1 MLEGAMDLTL
11 IGISCLLVL
20 ALFLSTIDVA
30 FHYFSKITIR
40 QYSEEGWKTEF
51 LDRCLEDP
59 MRLLLPLRIGIQ
71 GGLIAVTVLLTQFY
85 IDRNP
90 AQALVLAFLTMV
102 PVYLTFREVLPNFIA
117 RISPE
122 RVLLALLPAF
132 RIYDVLIWP
141 ISRPLS
147 HLVRAFVQDEE
158 KTEDEGVSEE
168 EVQAFIET
176 GEEEGI
182 LEGDEGRMVRSIV
195 DLGDKVVR
203 EIMTPRP
210 EMVGV
215 RCEANLAE
223 LRQLFM
229 DEKYSRVPVFEE
241 NLDHIVGLVHAIDV
255 VSYAD
260 RSAEE
265 PIDSLIRPVKFVPE
279 AKKVSS
285 LLREFQRSRS
295 TIALVV
301 DEYGGTSGLL
311 TVEDI
316 IEEIVGEIH
325 DEFDEVVGEEFV
337 RESEGVFLVSGRAD
351 VDLLKEKLGLDVNG
365 KGFDTVSG
373 LVLAALGRVPQSGEA
388 IDYQGLTIE
397 VVDAEGQR
405 INKVRI
411 RFRQKGTA

>member
-1 MLEGAMDLTL
+1 
-11 IGISCLLVL
+11 
-20 ALFLSTIDVA
+20 
-30 FHYFSKITIR
+30 
-40 QYSEEGWKTEF
+40 
-51 LDRCLEDP
+51 
-59 MRLLLPLRIGIQ
+59 
-71 GGLIAVTVLLTQFY
+71 
-85 IDRNP
+85 
-90 AQALVLAFLTMV
+90 
-102 PVYLTFREVLPNFIA
+102 
-117 RISPE
+117 
-122 RVLLALLPAF
+122 
-132 RIYDVLIWP
+132 
-141 ISRPLS
+141 
-147 HLVRAFVQDEE
+147 
-158 KTEDEGVSEE
+158 
-168 EVQAFIET
+168 
-176 GEEEGI
+176 
-182 LEGDEGRMVRSIV
+182 MVRSIV

-203 EIMTPRP
+203 EVMTPRP

-215 RCEANLAE
+215 RREANLAE

-279 AKKVSS
+279 TKKVSS

>member
-1 MLEGAMDLTL
+1 MDLTL

-71 GGLIAVTVLLTQFY
+71 GGLIAVTILLTQFY
-85 IDRNP
+85 IDRSP

-102 PVYLTFREVLPNFIA
+102 PVYLIFREVLPNFIA

-122 RVLLALLPAF
+122 RVLLALLPSF

-147 HLVRAFVQDEE
+147 HLVRVFVRDEE
-158 KTEDEGVSEE
+158 KTEDEGVSDE

-203 EIMTPRP
+203 EVMTPRP

-215 RCEANLAE
+215 RREANLAE

-279 AKKVSS
+279 TKKVSS

-295 TIALVV
+295 TIAMVV

-311 TVEDI
+311 SVEDI

>member
-1 MLEGAMDLTL
+1 MDLTL
-11 IGISCLLVL
+11 TGISCLLIL

-40 QYSEEGWKTEF
+40 QYGEESWKTEF

-71 GGLIAVTVLLTQFY
+71 GGLIAATVLLTQFY
-85 IDRNP
+85 IDRSP
-90 AQALVLAFLTMV
+90 AQALVLAFLTML
-102 PVYLTFREVLPNFIA
+102 PAYLIFREVLPNFIA
-117 RISPE
+117 RSSPE

-132 RIYDVLIWP
+132 RIYHAMIWP

-158 KTEDEGVSEE
+158 ETEDEGVSEE

-182 LEGDEGRMVRSIV
+182 LEGDEGRMVQSIV

-210 EMVGV
+210 EMVAV
-215 RCEANLAE
+215 RREANLAE

-229 DEKYSRVPVFEE
+229 DEKYSRIPVFEE
-241 NLDHIVGLVHAIDV
+241 NLDHIAGLVHAIDV
-255 VSYAD
+255 LSYAD
-260 RSAEE
+260 GTAEE

-279 AKKVSS
+279 TKKVSD

-295 TIALVV
+295 TIAIVV

-316 IEEIVGEIH
+316 LEEIVGEIH
-325 DEFDEVVGEEFV
+325 DEFDEEVGEEFV
-337 RESEGVFLVSGRAD
+337 REGDGVFLVSGRAD
-351 VDLLKEKLGLDVNG
+351 VDVLKEKLDLDVNG

-373 LVLAALGRVPQSGEA
+373 FVLAALGRVPQSGEA

-411 RFRQKGTA
+411 RLRQEGTA

>member
-1 MLEGAMDLTL
+1 MDLTP

-30 FHYFSKITIR
+30 FHYFSKFTIR

-59 MRLLLPLRIGIQ
+59 MRLLLPLRIGIH
-71 GGLIAVTVLLTQFY
+71 GGLIAVTILLTQFY
-85 IDRNP
+85 IDRSP
-90 AQALVLAFLTMV
+90 APALVLAFLTMV
-102 PVYLTFREVLPNFIA
+102 PVYLIFREVLPNFIA

-122 RVLLALLPAF
+122 RVLLALLPAI
-132 RIYDVLIWP
+132 RIYDALIWP

-147 HLVRAFVQDEE
+147 HLVRAFVQDKEE
-158 KTEDEGVSEE
+158 TEDEGVTEE

-210 EMVGV
+210 EIVGV
-215 RCEANLAE
+215 RREANLAE

-241 NLDHIVGLVHAIDV
+241 NLDHILGLVHAIDV
-255 VSYAD
+255 ASYGD
-260 RSAEE
+260 RTAEE
-265 PIDSLIRPVKFVPE
+265 AIDSLIRPVKFVPE
-279 AKKVSS
+279 TKKVSD

-295 TIALVV
+295 TIAMVV

-411 RFRQKGTA
+411 RLRQKGTA

>member
-1 MLEGAMDLTL
+1 MDLTL

-203 EIMTPRP
+203 EVMTPRP

-215 RCEANLAE
+215 RREANLAE

-279 AKKVSS
+279 TKKVSS

>member
-1 MLEGAMDLTL
+1 MDLTL

-20 ALFLSTIDVA
+20 ALFLSTIDGA

-59 MRLLLPLRIGIQ
+59 MQLLLPLRIGIQ

-85 IDRNP
+85 IDRSP

-102 PVYLTFREVLPNFIA
+102 PVYLIFREVLPNFIA

-132 RIYDVLIWP
+132 RIYDALIWP

-215 RCEANLAE
+215 RREANLAE

-260 RSAEE
+260 QSAEE

-279 AKKVSS
+279 TKKVSS

-295 TIALVV
+295 TIAMVV

-325 DEFDEVVGEEFV
+325 DEFDEEVGEEFV
-337 RESEGVFLVSGRAD
+337 REGEGVFLVSGRAD

-411 RFRQKGTA
+411 RLRQKGTA

>member
-1 MLEGAMDLTL
+1 MDLTL

-71 GGLIAVTVLLTQFY
+71 SGLIAVTVLLTQFY
-85 IDRNP
+85 IDRSP

-102 PVYLTFREVLPNFIA
+102 PVYLIFREVLPNFIA

-132 RIYDVLIWP
+132 RIYDALIWP

-195 DLGDKVVR
+195 DLGDKIVR

-215 RCEANLAE
+215 RREANLAE

-255 VSYAD
+255 VSCAD

-279 AKKVSS
+279 TKKVSD

-295 TIALVV
+295 TIAMVV

-325 DEFDEVVGEEFV
+325 DEFDEEVGEEFV
-337 RESEGVFLVSGRAD
+337 REAEGVFLVSGRAD

-411 RFRQKGTA
+411 RLRQKGTA

>member
-1 MLEGAMDLTL
+1 MDLTL
-11 IGISCLLVL
+11 IGISCLLPL

-85 IDRNP
+85 IDRSP

-102 PVYLTFREVLPNFIA
+102 PVYLIFREVLPNFIA

-132 RIYDVLIWP
+132 RIYDALIWP

-158 KTEDEGVSEE
+158 ETEDEGVSEE

-215 RCEANLAE
+215 RREANLAE

-260 RSAEE
+260 RSAEG

-279 AKKVSS
+279 TKKVSD

-295 TIALVV
+295 TIAMVV

-325 DEFDEVVGEEFV
+325 DEFDEEVGEEFV
-337 RESEGVFLVSGRAD
+337 REGEGVFLVSGRAD

-411 RFRQKGTA
+411 RLRQKGTA